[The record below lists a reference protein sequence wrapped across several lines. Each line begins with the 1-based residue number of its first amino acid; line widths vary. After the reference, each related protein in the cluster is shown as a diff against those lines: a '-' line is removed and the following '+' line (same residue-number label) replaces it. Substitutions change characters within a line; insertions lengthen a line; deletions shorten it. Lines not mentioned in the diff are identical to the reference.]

1 MYKKVLIPLDG
12 SKMAE
17 CTLAH
22 VLRLSKLGAIGEL
35 TLLQVVESPGS
46 AYWATGATNL
56 IEQLEAEIE
65 QHAKAYLSEV
75 QAGLVSEGIESTSEV
90 LVSFDPA
97 AAIVQYAQEN
107 AMDLIVLA
115 SQGHSGVVRWV
126 FGSVALKVLHD
137 TTIPVFLVRPK
148 LEDQAAV

>member
-1 MYKKVLIPLDG
+1 
-12 SKMAE
+12 
-17 CTLAH
+17 
-22 VLRLSKLGAIGEL
+22 
-35 TLLQVVESPGS
+35 LQVVESPGS